1 MWFSSAAHKGTS
13 GNGAESLDERHGKA
27 HLPGMDDTL
36 LVASRP
42 RSASPI
48 GLIRPYAETLAMV
61 AASTLVGMLV
71 APRWGNSAVDL
82 LYLPAVL
89 AAAGFYGL
97 GPGLL
102 AAVGSALAFN
112 YYFTHPFH
120 TLRISRP
127 EDVATVALLFLV
139 ALVTSQLAAR
149 MRAEART
156 AERNAARNATIAGLA
171 RKLLSCSRADQ
182 IATIA
187 CRELG
192 ILFDCNSVMMS
203 GGTEPQI
210 IAARPS
216 HAALTPSD
224 TAAAAWAIES
234 GQPAGRG
241 ARSVVVTEWLFYPV
255 RSDSAVLAAMGL
267 ARDDG
272 AQPVPSDRME
282 LLDSLIDQVALALER
297 ARLETEAQDFARIR
311 ESDRVRS
318 VLLSSIGQDL
328 EPRLATVSTSL
339 RALQR
344 GGSDGK
350 LLVSAIA
357 SEITKLQRYLTN
369 LLELGPEADQAPVE
383 AGDVTIDLF
392 RRTVMKGGE
401 PVHLAPKEY
410 GVLAELAKHPG
421 RVLTHGHLLRA
432 VWGPAQEKQTEYLRV
447 AVRALRQK
455 LETDPARPKIILNE
469 PAVGYRLAA

>member
-1 MWFSSAAHKGTS
+1 
-13 GNGAESLDERHGKA
+13 
-27 HLPGMDDTL
+27 
-36 LVASRP
+36 
-42 RSASPI
+42 
-48 GLIRPYAETLAMV
+48 
-61 AASTLVGMLV
+61 
-71 APRWGNSAVDL
+71 
-82 LYLPAVL
+82 
-89 AAAGFYGL
+89 
-97 GPGLL
+97 
-102 AAVGSALAFN
+102 
-112 YYFTHPFH
+112 
-120 TLRISRP
+120 
-127 EDVATVALLFLV
+127 
-139 ALVTSQLAAR
+139 
-149 MRAEART
+149 
-156 AERNAARNATIAGLA
+156 
-171 RKLLSCSRADQ
+171 
-182 IATIA
+182 
-187 CRELG
+187 
-192 ILFDCNSVMMS
+192 
-203 GGTEPQI
+203 
-210 IAARPS
+210 
-216 HAALTPSD
+216 
-224 TAAAAWAIES
+224 
-234 GQPAGRG
+234 
-241 ARSVVVTEWLFYPV
+241 
-255 RSDSAVLAAMGL
+255 MGL

-410 GVLAELAKHPG
+410 GVLAELARHPG